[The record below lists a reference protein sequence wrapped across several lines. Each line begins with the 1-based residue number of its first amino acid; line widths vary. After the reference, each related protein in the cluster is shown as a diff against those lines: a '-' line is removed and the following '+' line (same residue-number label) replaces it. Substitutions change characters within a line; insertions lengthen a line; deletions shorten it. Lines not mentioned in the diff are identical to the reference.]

1 MEGCRRGRER
11 AIAIVGLAIARENK
25 FLLKQEALP
34 QERKAATLK
43 KEERDSKIKRRKQR
57 F

>member
-11 AIAIVGLAIARENK
+11 AIAIVGLSIARENK

-57 F
+57 